1 MTIFKDKTI
10 TDNFIFGA
18 VMQNPK
24 LCKAL
29 LECILN
35 IKIRQI
41 KYPELE
47 KTISK
52 GVGSKVFDLMCILKM
67 NSTQYT
73 TLRCRQ
79 QIRKSS

>member
-1 MTIFKDKTI
+1 MNAYLCAWRGTYRRTYKMTIFKDKTI

-35 IKIRQI
+35 IKNTGD
-41 KYPELE
+41 K
-47 KTISK
+47 IS
-52 GVGSKVFDLMCILKM
+52 
-67 NSTQYT
+67 
-73 TLRCRQ
+73 RA
-79 QIRKSS
+79 